1 MTLASKVYDI
11 GAQSQRPWLAAF
23 VGCHSWRPGPSFL
36 IRFFEGFRARFTR
49 VFQIARPS
57 VWPSVEQIV
66 GVVHVPVRLAL
77 ERNVQVGAP
86 AHRQANEPLDDVEE
100 IEKYKSQFN
109 HLSGMDAL
117 MLDKVGRDGRSL
129 AAKQHS
135 QNVDGVIIFEG
146 YQSVVNDEHGS
157 DVNKFC
163 VFTWFIIPRSFW

>member
-1 MTLASKVYDI
+1 MTLGSKVKEI
-11 GAQSQRPWLAAF
+11 GAQSQRDWLAAF
-23 VGCHSWRPGPSFL
+23 VGCLPWGLLAPFS
-36 IRFFEGFRARFTR
+36 IRFSGGFRARFTR

-66 GVVHVPVRLAL
+66 GVVHVPVCLAL
-77 ERNVQVGAP
+77 ERNVQVGSP

-100 IEKYKSQFN
+100 VEEYKSQFN

-135 QNVDGVIIFEG
+135 QNVDGIIIFEG
-146 YQSVVNDEHGS
+146 YQSVVNDEHRG
-157 DVNKFC
+157 DVNDLK
-163 VFTWFIIPRSFW
+163 VFSWFVIPRFFW

>member
-1 MTLASKVYDI
+1 MTLGSKLIDI
-11 GAQSQRPWLAAF
+11 GAQSQRYWLAAF
-23 VGCHSWRPGPSFL
+23 VGRHPWGPGPSFL
-36 IRFFEGFRARFTR
+36 IRFSGGFRARFAW
-49 VFQIARPS
+49 VFQIACPS
-57 VWPSVEQIV
+57 VWSSVEQIV

-86 AHRQANEPLDDVEE
+86 AHRQANEPLDDVEK
-100 IEKYKSQFN
+100 IEEYKSQFN

-146 YQSVVNDEHGS
+146 YQSVVNDEHGC
-157 DVNKFC
+157 DVNDFC
-163 VFTWFIIPRSFW
+163 VFPCFIIPRFFW